1 MNQRFQNSNAIMESG
16 DETVAIR
23 NRILQVILYGILLIG
38 AVGLITSL
46 PAYFQRGDILLA
58 IFLISGYL
66 WTIGITLLRQL
77 PYRFRTINL
86 LSIIYILSVVELVQ
100 NGVAGEGRLFLIALL
115 SLTLVLLD
123 WRAALVAVGAS
134 LAAIAVIGY
143 GMVNSYIPIPGPNDL
158 LVSYNTIAWVNGT
171 VVILMVTTAV
181 GGALMLLSRGLETA
195 LQHQKQQTKQI
206 NEERDE
212 MEAHLNERTAQV
224 DRRLKEIQIVSEINS
239 SISGLF
245 EMNDLLQQA
254 VDRIQQGFDL
264 YYAGVFLVESTHR
277 YAVLQ
282 AGTGEAGQKMVAN
295 HHRLPVD
302 DNSMIGWAVN
312 QKQPRIALDVG
323 KEAVRFNNPYLPLT
337 RSEMAL
343 PIISR
348 NECLGAL
355 TIQSAL
361 PNAFDDGDIAV
372 LRGIAD
378 GLAVAFENSKL
389 YDDIQQNLKEIK
401 SLNRQ
406 YLHQVWSSEE
416 AASGKMIYTYHN
428 PLVRVNEETENLIEI
443 PITVREQII
452 GRITLETGQS
462 DLQPEEKAFID
473 SITTQTAL
481 ALENARLLAETQR
494 HANEEEM
501 LNQMSTR
508 LSQAVDVETILRAA
522 LQELGKIPGVSEV
535 SVNLANPQML
545 AEDSTDHV
553 TVDPSRN

>member
-1 MNQRFQNSNAIMESG
+1 MNQRFLNSKSIMENN
-16 DETVAIR
+16 DETAAIR
-23 NRILQVILYGILLIG
+23 NRILQVILYGILVFG

-46 PAYFQRGDILLA
+46 PAYFQRGNFWLA
-58 IFLISGYL
+58 IFLIVGYL
-66 WTIGITLLRQL
+66 WTIGITVLHQL
-77 PYRFRTINL
+77 PYRIRAINL
-86 LSIIYILSVVELVQ
+86 LSIIYVLSVMELVQ
-100 NGVAGEGRLFLIALL
+100 NGIAGEGRLFLIALL
-115 SLTLVLLD
+115 TLALVLLD
-123 WRAALVAVGAS
+123 MRAALIATGAS
-134 LAAIAVIGY
+134 LVAIAVIGY
-143 GMVNSYIPIPGPNDL
+143 GMVNSYIPLPGPNDL
-158 LVSYNTIAWVNGT
+158 LFSYNSIAWINGT
-171 VVILMVTTAV
+171 IVILMVTAAV

-195 LQHQKQQTKQI
+195 LQHQKQLTKEI
-206 NEERDE
+206 SEERNE
-212 MEAHLNERTAQV
+212 IEAHLEERTAQV

-245 EMNDLLQQA
+245 DMNELLQQA

-264 YYAGVFLVESTHR
+264 YYAGVFLVESTNR
-277 YAVLQ
+277 YAVLH
-282 AGTGEAGQKMVAN
+282 AGTGEAGRQMVAN
-295 HHRLPVD
+295 HHRLSVD
-302 DNSMIGWAVN
+302 TNSMIGWAVS
-312 QKQPRIALDVG
+312 QKQSRIALDVG
-323 KEAVRFNNPYLPLT
+323 QEAVRFNNPYLPLT

-355 TIQSAL
+355 TIQSVL

-378 GLAVAFENSKL
+378 GLAVAFENSRL
-389 YDDIQQNLKEIK
+389 YENIQQNLKEIK

-406 YLHQVWSSEE
+406 YLRQAWTSEE
-416 AASGKMIYTYHN
+416 TASGKITYTYQN
-428 PLVRVNEETENLIEI
+428 PLAQVSEENGNLIEI
-443 PITVREQII
+443 PITVREQVI
-452 GRITLETGQS
+452 GRITLETGEQ
-462 DLQPEEKAFID
+462 DLQPEEKAFIN

-545 AEDSTDHV
+545 AEDSTDHAP
-553 TVDPSRN
+553 VDPSNN

>member
-1 MNQRFQNSNAIMESG
+1 MNQRFLNSKSIMENN
-16 DETVAIR
+16 DETAAIR
-23 NRILQVILYGILLIG
+23 NRILQVILYGILVFG

-46 PAYFQRGDILLA
+46 PAYFQRGDFWLA
-58 IFLISGYL
+58 IFLIVGYL
-66 WTIGITLLRQL
+66 WTIGITVFHQL
-77 PYRFRTINL
+77 PYRIRAINL
-86 LSIIYILSVVELVQ
+86 LSIIYVLSVMELVQ
-100 NGVAGEGRLFLIALL
+100 NGIAGEGRLFLIALL
-115 SLTLVLLD
+115 TLALVLLD
-123 WRAALVAVGAS
+123 LRAALIATGAS
-134 LAAIAVIGY
+134 LVAIAVIGY
-143 GMVNSYIPIPGPNDL
+143 GMVNSYIPLPGPNDL
-158 LVSYNTIAWVNGT
+158 LVSYNSIAWINGT
-171 VVILMVTTAV
+171 IVILMVTAAV
-181 GGALMLLSRGLETA
+181 GGALMLLSLGLETA
-195 LQHQKQQTKQI
+195 LQHQKQLTKEI
-206 NEERDE
+206 SEERNE
-212 MEAHLNERTAQV
+212 IEAHLEERTAQV

-245 EMNDLLQQA
+245 DMNELLQQA

-264 YYAGVFLVESTHR
+264 YYAGVFLVESTNR
-277 YAVLQ
+277 YAVLH
-282 AGTGEAGQKMVAN
+282 AGTGEAGRQMVAN

-302 DNSMIGWAVN
+302 TNSMIGWAVS
-312 QKQPRIALDVG
+312 QKQSRIALDVG
-323 KEAVRFNNPYLPLT
+323 QEAVRFNNPYLPLT

-355 TIQSAL
+355 TIQSVL

-378 GLAVAFENSKL
+378 GLAVAFENSRL
-389 YDDIQQNLKEIK
+389 YENIQQNLKEIK

-406 YLHQVWSSEE
+406 YLRQAWTSEE
-416 AASGKMIYTYHN
+416 TASGKITYTYQN
-428 PLVRVNEETENLIEI
+428 PLAQLSEKTGNLIEI
-443 PITVREQII
+443 PITVREQVI
-452 GRITLETGQS
+452 GRITLETGEP
-462 DLQPEEKAFID
+462 DLQPEEKAFIN

-545 AEDSTDHV
+545 AEDSTDHAPA
-553 TVDPSRN
+553 DPSNN